1 MALTNRRHLQRWVT
15 NLACLQVGLLGLSIP
30 SAAQGNQA
38 NLPELV
44 KTTQRVFAIPFRL
57 PKPTTAD
64 AAAKRVEMSVSQD
77 FGQSW
82 QVAGSA
88 SPQESS
94 IPFRAGADGE
104 YWFRIQS
111 FDKQDRIRGSEGPD
125 VRVLVDAAPPR
136 LNGRVWIGKDGEII
150 CRYAA
155 ADDSIDLQQV
165 RMEYRQG
172 NKPWKPVAAQPVL
185 SRQSPAHLV
194 GEEIWW
200 AGQEVSELTVRMTVA
215 DSAGHT
221 TTRQF
226 SLLPSDPG
234 ISQAALA
241 REIKSPALP
250 GEMTFSEDELGRKT
264 HSVVIATGQKTDAH
278 APANKVRWRADPAVA
293 WKGGEPPTQSVF
305 TTRGVSLTEQAGSSR
320 RDEQKIIRVAPPTLA
335 EAVSNPTGVP
345 ADYRGKPLHLMRS
358 REFMWDYNFQTPDDL
373 RGPFRAELW
382 ITIDAGGSWQ
392 RVAVDDDTTSPIAVT
407 FSGDGLYGCRLE
419 IVRDSP
425 GEPIAPRAGTTPTAW
440 IGVDETPP
448 QISSLDIRPV
458 DDTSSG
464 DFLIDY
470 RCEDLLGIPDSVR
483 LSYSPHPTGP
493 WATIVTNQPA
503 TGSYRW
509 QPHRSLPGRVFVR
522 VEMSDAA
529 GNVGESVSPQ
539 PVTVRTARFV
549 GTLGSPRVPDNQADT
564 H

>member
-1 MALTNRRHLQRWVT
+1 MALTNRHRQNRGIT
-15 NLACLQVGLLGLSIP
+15 YSLACTVAGLLGSSVTL
-30 SAAQGNQA
+30 AAPVNPA
-38 NLPELV
+38 NMPELV

-57 PKPTTAD
+57 PKQTTPD

-77 FGQSW
+77 FGLSW

-88 SPQESS
+88 SPQDSS
-94 IPFRAGADGE
+94 IPFRAGSDGE
-104 YWFRIQS
+104 YWFRIRS
-111 FDKQDRIRGSEGPD
+111 FDKQDRVRGNEGPD
-125 VRVLVDAAPPR
+125 IRVLVDAAPPR
-136 LNGRVWIGKDGEII
+136 LDGRVWRGDDGEII

-155 ADDSIDLQQV
+155 ADDSINLQQV
-165 RMEYRQG
+165 RMEFRQG
-172 NKPWKPVAAQPVL
+172 NSPWKPIASQPVL

-200 AGQEVSELTVRMTVA
+200 AGRDVTDLTVRISVA

-241 REIKSPALP
+241 REIQSPALP
-250 GEMTFSEDELGRKT
+250 GETSSLDEEIVQKT
-264 HSVVIATGQKTDAH
+264 HSVMIAADQETSHSSLATKGYWHPDP
-278 APANKVRWRADPAVA
+278 APAWTGDK
-293 WKGGEPPTQSVF
+293 PPIQTATTNITTSTAPTASHNRTQ
-305 TTRGVSLTEQAGSSR
+305 
-320 RDEQKIIRVAPPTLA
+320 KMMRVTPPTLA
-335 EAVSNPTGVP
+335 EAISTPTGVP
-345 ADYRGKPLHLMRS
+345 AEYQGRPLHLMRS
-358 REFMWDYNFQTPDDL
+358 REFTWDYNFQAPEDL

-382 ITIDAGGSWQ
+382 ITLDAGGSWE
-392 RVAVDDDTTSPIAVT
+392 RIAVDDDTISPIAVT
-407 FSGDGLYGCRLE
+407 FPGDGLYGCRLE
-419 IVRDSP
+419 IVRDSK

-448 QISSLDIRPV
+448 QISSLDIRAV
-458 DDTSSG
+458 DESTSG
-464 DFLIDY
+464 DFLIEY
-470 RCEDLLGIPDSVR
+470 RCEDALGLPDSVR

-493 WATIVTNQPA
+493 WATIVTNQA
-503 TGSYRW
+503 STGSYRW
-509 QPHRSLPGRVFVR
+509 QPHRSLPSRVFVR

-529 GNVGESVSPQ
+529 GNVGEIVSPQ

-549 GTLGSPRVPDNQADT
+549 GTLGSPRLPN

>member
-1 MALTNRRHLQRWVT
+1 MALTNRRRLNCWIT
-15 NLACLQVGLLGLSIP
+15 KLACFSVSLLGP
-30 SAAQGNQA
+30 SVSWAAPGSPA

-44 KTTQRVFAIPFRL
+44 RTTQRVFAIPFRL
-57 PKPTTAD
+57 PKPATAD
-64 AAAKRVEMSVSQD
+64 AAAQRVEMSVSQD
-77 FGQSW
+77 FGLTW

-94 IPFRAGADGE
+94 IPYRAGADGE
-104 YWFRIQS
+104 YWFRIRA
-111 FDKQDRIRGSEGPD
+111 FDKQDHARGSEGPD

-136 LNGRVWIGKDGEII
+136 LDGRVWKGEDGEII

-155 ADDSIDLQQV
+155 ADDSINMEQV
-165 RMEYRQG
+165 RLEYRQG
-172 NKPWKPVAAQPVL
+172 NTPWKSVAAQPVL

-200 AGQEVSELTVRMTVA
+200 AGQDVNDLTVRITVA

-241 REIKSPALP
+241 REIQSPALP
-250 GEMTFSEDELGRKT
+250 GETASLAEEHGRKT
-264 HSVVIATGQKTDAH
+264 QSVVVTAGQDLSHHSQATKG
-278 APANKVRWRADPAVA
+278 RWQADTTAT
-293 WKGGEPPTQSVF
+293 WTGGEPLPQSALAFPVA
-305 TTRGVSLTEQAGSSR
+305 SSHAQAGNSHR
-320 RDEQKIIRVAPPTLA
+320 VERPMIKVAPPTLA
-335 EAVSNPTGVP
+335 EAVTSPTGVP
-345 ADYRGKPLHLMRS
+345 AAYRGKPLHLMRS
-358 REFMWDYNFQTPDDL
+358 REFMWDYNFQAPDDL
-373 RGPFRAELW
+373 HGPFRAELW
-382 ITIDAGGSWQ
+382 ITLDAGGSWQ
-392 RVAVDDDTTSPIAVT
+392 RAAVDDDIVSPIAVT
-407 FSGDGLYGCRLE
+407 FPGDGLYGCRLE
-419 IVRDSP
+419 IVRDTP
-425 GEPIAPRAGTTPTAW
+425 GEPIAPQSGAAPAAW

-448 QISSLDIRPV
+448 QVSTLEVRPV
-458 DDTSSG
+458 DDAASG

-470 RCEDLLGIPDSVR
+470 RCEDPLGLPDSVR

-493 WATIVTNQPA
+493 WATIVTDQPA

-509 QPHRSLPGRVFVR
+509 QPHRSLPGQVFVR

-549 GTLGSPRVPDNQADT
+549 GTLGSPRLPDHQADNR
-564 H
+564 